1 MIYDFL
7 KCRSRDGC
15 SDIRNICKT
24 KWSRSGL
31 KSNEECNQ
39 NGKEGAKASC
49 MFAHHKEIYYCSRT
63 LKMYIYCRSLVV
75 GAHKRLI
82 YIKNEAR

>member
-39 NGKEGAKASC
+39 NGKEGAKASS
-49 MFAHHKEIYYCSRT
+49 MFAHYKEIYFCSRT
-63 LKMYIYCRSLVV
+63 LKMYIYSRSKVV
-75 GAHKRLI
+75 GAHK
-82 YIKNEAR
+82 

>member
-1 MIYDFL
+1 MIFY

-31 KSNEECNQ
+31 KSNEECNH
-39 NGKEGAKASC
+39 NGKEGAKASS
-49 MFAHHKEIYYCSRT
+49 MFAHYKEILFFAYVKKVY
-63 LKMYIYCRSLVV
+63 L
-75 GAHKRLI
+75 
-82 YIKNEAR
+82 